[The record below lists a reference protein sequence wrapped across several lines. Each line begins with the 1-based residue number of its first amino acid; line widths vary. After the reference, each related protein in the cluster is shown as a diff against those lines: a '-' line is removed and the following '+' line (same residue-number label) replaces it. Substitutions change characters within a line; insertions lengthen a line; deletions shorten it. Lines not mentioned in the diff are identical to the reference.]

1 MSDLISRKQISN
13 YIKAQINPYGKPFYG
28 TTYELGL
35 KIMEYID
42 NMNSAYDVDKV
53 VKELEE
59 IKAIKSD
66 GFTDNLLNMGY
77 TKGIKDGY
85 VKAIDEFAEKL
96 KEKSTFLKFIE
107 NDYYGYVSEDEIDE
121 IAEQMKGRWS

>member
-13 YIKAQINPYGKPFYG
+13 YIKAQINPYGKPFEG

-59 IKAIKSD
+59 VRQEHEENASKTSEMSVLVTELKMVGCYSHAIKII
-66 GFTDNLLNMGY
+66 
-77 TKGIKDGY
+77 KGGG
-85 VKAIDEFAEKL
+85 VNERE
-96 KEKSTFLKFIE
+96 
-107 NDYYGYVSEDEIDE
+107 
-121 IAEQMKGRWS
+121 